1 MNQITEKLE
10 ITPIIATGLVLLL
23 ALLTA
28 QGCAS
33 YTIRDSTGAILSQG
47 SATGILRTITVVE
60 TYDKDGKIK
69 QRKISTDSTT
79 KDVLLGLDKFID
91 TTINTAAKIKP

>member
-1 MNQITEKLE
+1 MKN
-10 ITPIIATGLVLLL
+10 IILIAVLTLMS
-23 ALLTA
+23 
-28 QGCAS
+28 GCAS
-33 YTIRDSTGAILSQG
+33 YTIRDSRGAILSQG

-60 TYDKDGKIK
+60 TYDKDGNIK

-91 TTINTAAKIKP
+91 TAVNTATKLKP